1 MPYFAYLYK
10 MKISVPENHS
20 IIDLNYSIIENLLN
34 DKENDIPN
42 NFLEE
47 SNDNINSQNNY
58 NNFYNNNSFNNR
70 NGIDSNKNNNNITNL
85 NKRINSRDIKQK
97 SNIQEEQEILDKII
111 YPSSNKTHWKY
122 PLKKCIKTNRK

>member
-1 MPYFAYLYK
+1 

-58 NNFYNNNSFNNR
+58 NNFYNNNSFNKR
-70 NGIDSNKNNNNITNL
+70 NGTDNNNINNNNITNF
-85 NKRINSRDIKQK
+85 NKRINSRDIKQR
-97 SNIQEEQEILDKII
+97 SNIQEEQILDKII
-111 YPSSNKTHWKY
+111 YPSSNKTH
-122 PLKKCIKTNRK
+122 